1 MPRVSHNSNA
11 RSGIR
16 CSSPPGLFT
25 PWRACGVSRYRRGM
39 ALNDEFAADLRQ
51 SEAPTGVIVNA
62 LRWDIL
68 NDWSGT

>member
-1 MPRVSHNSNA
+1 
-11 RSGIR
+11 
-16 CSSPPGLFT
+16 
-25 PWRACGVSRYRRGM
+25 M